1 MEWLETEWMSFVQA
15 VFSGMFVYW
24 VYFCIRKLRRIVP
37 HNLAAI
43 SIEDGVFWLA
53 TSIYLFVQIY
63 HTNNGNIRLYYVLG
77 LVLGAVLSW
86 KILRLFEKVWKKFV
100 HFKKEKTRISIR

>member
-1 MEWLETEWMSFVQA
+1 MNLFTEVRIFISAMYSGSFLL
-15 VFSGMFVYW
+15 SVY
-24 VYFCIRKLRRIVP
+24 YLIEMIRKMIRHREWTI
-37 HNLAAI
+37 NL
-43 SIEDGVFWLA
+43 EDVLFWIFA
-53 TSIYLFVQIY
+53 GGYLFVQIY

-100 HFKKEKTRISIR
+100 HFKKEKRVD